1 MGRSN
6 GSSGIIIGFFIVM
19 AGLLILMVFLIKKAN
34 TVELPPEPN
43 ETEENISLEE
53 RNLLLDYRII
63 RSTNNYYNN
72 NYLISPLDVAFTLKI
87 LEEGSD
93 GSTKKQINNMLKNY
107 NFSNI
112 VNVTNKISVSNALFI
127 NTAYKTQVKNDFTS
141 TIASKYN
148 ANTMFD
154 AFGNADA
161 INTWINGKMFNL
173 LPRAISRVNSSSKM
187 NTVSAVALNI
197 DWKQKMQNYYTH
209 SGQFRKID
217 NTLIEVAY
225 MRDTNSFGYL
235 ENDIAKGIVKHFVA
249 YDLNTG
255 NAATAESINKLELEY
270 IAIQPKINL
279 NQYISSLDQYELSK
293 LLSTVRT
300 HSANEDLVMNIPK
313 YNYDFTYDM
322 LTTTLREKGIT
333 HAFDEDANFE
343 PISKG
348 AGLVVSDMIHKTYI
362 DFGENGTYS
371 APVYT
376 GKEVKVPTSNKAQ
389 TTIDFNTP
397 FLYLIKEKNSTNIWL
412 FGVVYEPTTWEYYSK
427 LIEDAKK
434 AEERA
439 KRGW

>member
-1 MGRSN
+1 
-6 GSSGIIIGFFIVM
+6 
-19 AGLLILMVFLIKKAN
+19 MVFLIKKAN
-34 TVELPPEPN
+34 IIETPPEPN
-43 ETEENISLEE
+43 ETEDNISLEE
-53 RNLLLDYRII
+53 KRLLFDYRII
-63 RSTNNYYNN
+63 RSTNSYYNN

-87 LEEGSD
+87 LEDGSD
-93 GSTKKQINNMLKNY
+93 DVTRKQINNMIKNY

-112 VNVTNKISVSNALFI
+112 VNITNKISMSNALFI
-127 NTAYKTQVKNDFTS
+127 NTAYKTQVKNEFTS
-141 TIASKYN
+141 DIATKYN

-154 AFGNADA
+154 SFGNADA

-173 LPRAISRVNSSSKM
+173 LPRAISRVNSNTKM
-187 NTVSAVALNI
+187 YTVSAVALNI
-197 DWKQKMQNYYTH
+197 DWRQKMNNYYTH

-217 NTLIEVAY
+217 NTLIDVAY
-225 MRDTNSFGYL
+225 MRDSNSFGYL
-235 ENDIAKGIVKHFVA
+235 ENDIAKGIVKHFVP

-255 NAATAESINKLELEY
+255 TVATNESLNKLELEY

-300 HSANEDLVMNIPK
+300 HSATEDLVMNIPK

-322 LTTTLREKGIT
+322 LSTILYEKGIT
-333 HAFDEDANFE
+333 SAFEEGANFE

-362 DFGENGTYS
+362 DFGENGTSS
-371 APVYT
+371 ADVYI
-376 GKEVKVPTSNKAQ
+376 GKEVKVPTSDKTQ

-397 FLYLIKEKNSTNIWL
+397 FIYIIKEKNSTNIWL